1 MLSLNILKKM
11 YYLRTSKKKKLLS
24 LFQLCL
30 LLTLIFPWTKLVMSS
45 FESNTDKVFITLCSN
60 HSQCSVISS
69 LLDPIEKESIT
80 LN

>member
-1 MLSLNILKKM
+1 MLSLDILQRTYYSCTVRGKKA
-11 YYLRTSKKKKLLS
+11 LS
-24 LFQLCL
+24 LSQLRL

-69 LLDPIEKESIT
+69 LLDPD
-80 LN
+80 

>member
-1 MLSLNILKKM
+1 MLKLTCVLE
-11 YYLRTSKKKKLLS
+11 YSKEDLLLAYIKEKKLLS

-69 LLDPIEKESIT
+69 LLDPIEK
-80 LN
+80 